1 MSVVLT
7 ILGIGIMGALGAAAR
22 YLTVEWM
29 ARWWLKPF
37 PLAIF
42 FINIVGS
49 FLLGFLTTAF
59 AAPAQL
65 DMRLLLG
72 TGFLG
77 GYTTFSTLSFET
89 FTLARRGDNLFAW
102 VNVGGSL
109 LAGVIA
115 AFLGMALGMMV

>member
-1 MSVVLT
+1 MSAILM
-7 ILGIGIMGALGAAAR
+7 ILGIGMMGALGAVAR

-29 ARWWLKPF
+29 ARWWVKPF
-37 PLAIF
+37 PLAIL
-42 FINIVGS
+42 FINVVGS

-59 AAPAQL
+59 AAPAQIEL
-65 DMRLLLG
+65 RLLLG

-102 VNVGGSL
+102 LNVGGSL

-115 AFLGMALGMMV
+115 AFLGMALGLLV